1 MGISTAAALEARL
14 VSLRSRP
21 AGEDAFLAEVQA
33 LGASLEVRI
42 GSDSLLTI
50 ALAGLSSD
58 GVSPPPSGGP
68 AAGFAG
74 RSVVLPPTSTIS
86 SAALGADDGAEVE
99 KLLTSCAATVEAE
112 GNQAELREV
121 YVAMLARPDVRRDLG
136 ASRPVDLHVLSALT
150 AERASVSAL
159 SPVAFDVDVE
169 VALYAWLCTVVG
181 VPHASEHV
189 AEVTSRRDLRLQLRD
204 RPVAVAAAQLCE
216 VPVGHLLPFEGPAD
230 TLVDGPLPPDD
241 LVRVVDELA
250 QGSTFWTWRRQGFQL
265 GCVTGGE
272 DAGAMPYVMSGRALR
287 WLVDRGVPLGPQRL
301 GRIDDYAKS
310 VTEMLGRGDDTDAL
324 GAHLNVVVGFADDGI
339 HLPLAEELAALAW
352 LCDVHD
358 EYVDLEALLDIRD
371 KGLRGVFG

>member
-1 MGISTAAALEARL
+1 MGISTASALEARL

-33 LGASLEVRI
+33 LGASLQVRI
-42 GSDSLLTI
+42 GSDSLLKI

-58 GVSPPPSGGP
+58 GVSPPSGGP

-74 RSVVLPPTSTIS
+74 RSVVLPTIS
-86 SAALGADDGAEVE
+86 SAALGEDDGAEVE
-99 KLLTSCAATVEAE
+99 KLLISCAATVEAE
-112 GNQAELREV
+112 GNQAELRDI

-159 SPVAFDVDVE
+159 SPVTFDVDVE
-169 VALYAWLCTVVG
+169 VALYGWMCTTVG

-189 AEVTSRRDLRLQLRD
+189 TEVTSRRDLRLQLQD

-216 VPVGHLLPFEGPAD
+216 LPVGHLLPFEGPAD
-230 TLVDGPLPPDD
+230 TLVDRPLPPDD

-250 QGSTFWTWRRQGFQL
+250 QGSTSWTLRRQGFQL
-265 GCVTGGE
+265 GCATGGE

-287 WLVDRGVPLGPQRL
+287 WLVDHGVPLGPQRV
-301 GRIDDYAKS
+301 GRIDDYTKS
-310 VTEMLGRGDDTDAL
+310 VTEMLGRGDDTDPL
-324 GAHLNVVVGFADDGI
+324 GAHLNVVVGLADDGI

-371 KGLRGVFG
+371 KGLRGMFG